1 MINHFL
7 HKWQQPLGDPIEYE
21 EIKRY
26 DDGRRRYDKTIRE
39 KGGIE
44 YYLVSKKFIKQWK
57 YYVDY
62 YEEMGD
68 QQKEARKKPDKM
80 NSDLQCNEKVF
91 KYIPED
97 HVYNSSIRYLE
108 NEWDYEYI
116 LKEVFDIFKEK
127 YSSIEPQKR
136 IGFYSE
142 NEKKK
147 VVYPNLARF
156 TLIYQS
162 LRDNKFYS
170 VKAQVDHHSEI
181 KAWLDLLKATFQDEF
196 KQKQISNIRIWLPRH
211 QHLKVDLLTEQIEQT
226 MLVDGDVL
234 QENLMVFQ
242 LQANR
247 DNCLIL
253 DFESNQWQFNKMDQQ
268 QQIENDIELL
278 FNRASKGCG
287 KYVCDFAQCKLN
299 NGFLEQDFSQDDI
312 KGICQ
317 QLVENEEVNWESLC
331 YPVQS
336 INDKL
341 SPFQTSEFQIDLHEA
356 TLRISFQLEIFG
368 ASFVENYY
376 NKAGIYQIDP
386 QNAEVDTNLIIETQ
400 KRFIKYKGDFSL
412 IINNLFSQ
420 REKNLEQLTNLY
432 QLRAL
437 YLILQ
442 FRRFLESIIDEKSQ
456 IILKIIRRLNKPQ
469 KQQLSRWFT
478 NLSKAEFEGT
488 TKVVKKLIN
497 SEILRQQH
505 TPLMPFLEIEDTQ
518 KMVGLFELFQILKIS
533 NKMNTRLQSSD
544 FVIDLITKLYKQDA
558 DKEEFS
564 QFRYYAAKQWR
575 NYSFTFCLY
584 AWSIPIEFKSKLLS
598 LDCKVKQHDSMSHSV
613 KYHFTGQAPYLNLSI
628 ERNNIIESAIKQLQI
643 THIPL
648 KNPLKVQF
656 IGEQGVDEG
665 GPKREF
671 FRLMMEKLI
680 SPDYGMFIPKN
691 NGTVYWF
698 NPQSFE
704 IPIYYSLIG
713 KLLGLALYNQV
724 LLDVRFPTVL
734 FKKLQNEKVTEEDL
748 KELDMEIYTGFQY
761 LREQT
766 DSNLIQ
772 SLALNFNASYV
783 VWGEAYFDD
792 LKPNGF
798 QINVTKDN
806 REEYIELY
814 TDWYLNKLVKNQFD
828 LLHSGFKSVVDGDG
842 IKLFS
847 GEELQALIIGL
858 PHFDLKDLELV
869 TKYDGFDDK
878 SEYIRYFW
886 SCIHS
891 LSIEMQKRFL
901 FFCTGTDRI
910 PVGGLKS
917 IKFVIQKHGE
927 DTEQLPSA
935 HTCFNVLL
943 LPLYKKKETLKD
955 KLMISLDNAEGF
967 GLM

>member
-7 HKWQQPLGDPIEYE
+7 HNWHQPVGDPLEYE

-26 DDGRRRYDKTIRE
+26 DDGRRRYDKTLRE

-44 YYLVSKKFIKQWK
+44 YYLVSKKFVKQWK

-68 QQKEARKKPDKM
+68 QQKEARKKPDKI
-80 NSDLQCNEKVF
+80 NSDLQSNEKVF

-97 HVYNSSIRYLE
+97 HVYNSSIRFLE

-116 LKEVFDIFKEK
+116 LKEVFDLFKEK
-127 YSSIEPQKR
+127 YSSIQPQKR
-136 IGFYSE
+136 IGFYYE

-181 KAWLDLLKATFQDEF
+181 KSWLDLLKATFQDEY
-196 KQKQISNIRIWLPRH
+196 KQNPITNIRIWLPRH
-211 QHLKVDLLTEQIEQT
+211 QNYNVDLITQQLEQT
-226 MLVDGDVL
+226 MLIDGDVL
-234 QENLMVFQ
+234 QETLMVFQ
-242 LQANR
+242 LQSQR
-247 DNCLIL
+247 DDCLIL
-253 DFESNQWQFNKMDQQ
+253 DFESNKWQFNKVDEQ
-268 QQIENDIELL
+268 QQIELDTELL
-278 FNRASKGCG
+278 FNRALNGCG
-287 KYVCDFAQCKLN
+287 KYVCDFPHCKLN

-317 QLVENEEVNWESLC
+317 QLVENEEVNWNQLC
-331 YPVQS
+331 YQVNN
-336 INDKL
+336 INNKL
-341 SPFQTSEFQIDLHEA
+341 IPLQMSEFQLDLQEA
-356 TLRISFQLEIFG
+356 TIKISQQLEIFG
-368 ASFVENYY
+368 ASFVENFY
-376 NKAGIYQIDP
+376 NKSGVYAIDL
-386 QNAEVDTNLIIETQ
+386 QNADVDTNLIIETQ
-400 KRFIKYKGDFSL
+400 SKFINYKKGFTL

-420 REKNLEQLTNLY
+420 KEKNYEPLTNLY

-442 FRRFLESIIDEKSQ
+442 FRQLLEHIVDEKQQ
-456 IILKIIRRLNKPQ
+456 IILKIIRRLNVNQ
-469 KQQLSRWFT
+469 KLQLSRWFT
-478 NLSKAEFEGT
+478 NLSKAEFEDT
-488 TKVVKKLIN
+488 TKKIKKLIN

-505 TPLMPFLEIEDTQ
+505 TPLMPFLEIEDTY
-518 KMVGLFELFQILKIS
+518 KMVGLFELFQILQKS
-533 NKMNTRLQSSD
+533 NKMNTRLQSSE

-613 KYHFTGQAPYLNLSI
+613 KYHFTGQAPYLSLQI

-698 NPQSFE
+698 NPKSFE
-704 IPIYYSLIG
+704 MPIYYSLIG

-766 DSNLIQ
+766 DSNLI
-772 SLALNFNASYV
+772 SNLALNFNASYV

-798 QINVTKDN
+798 QVNVTKEN

-814 TDWYLNKLVKNQFD
+814 TDWYLNKLVKSQFD

-869 TKYDGFDDK
+869 TKYDGYDDK

-943 LPLYKKKETLKD
+943 LPLYKKKETLRD